1 MIVNQQ
7 KEIRDK
13 QELINSLN
21 ETKEKIISLEQ
32 RLSDKQ
38 CEIDE
43 TKKHLSKLL
52 LSKSWTITRPL
63 RKVLWKSD
71 GEKQ

>member
-32 RLSDKQ
+32 KLSDKQ
-38 CEIDE
+38 YEIEE
-43 TKKHLSKLL
+43 TRKVLISLL

-63 RKVLWKSD
+63 RKFGKILRR
-71 GEKQ
+71 ER